1 MTTLDDAVR
10 YRFADFTESEYKEL
24 LRLAREHYRFIRY
37 GECCDQPHVLWRHDV
52 DLSVHRALRTAQ
64 IEAEMGVQATY
75 FLLPHSAFY
84 NLFEKP
90 VFECVQQILRLGHSL
105 GLHFDMEFYPPFETV
120 AQLEEKLAWEKRL
133 LEELFSAQV
142 GVFSFHNPDVG
153 NALQYEQDVMAGM
166 INTYGRSLRE
176 HYAYC
181 SDSNGYWRYQRLR
194 EVLETAAEP
203 RLHVLTH
210 PGWWV
215 PQPMSPRERIS
226 RCIDGRAQSLHRQ
239 YDDFLVEAGRS
250 NVGK

>member
-1 MTTLDDAVR
+1 MPTLDDAVR
-10 YRFADFTESEYKEL
+10 YRFADFTELEYEEL
-24 LRLAREHYRFIRY
+24 LRLASQRYRFVRY
-37 GECCDQPHVLWRHDV
+37 GERCDQPHILWRHDV

-64 IEAEMGVQATY
+64 IEAEMKIQATY
-75 FLLPHSAFY
+75 FLLPHSAYY
-84 NLFEKP
+84 NLLEKP
-90 VFECVQQILRLGHSL
+90 VFECVQRILQQGHSL
-105 GLHFDMEFYPPFETV
+105 GLHFDMAFYPPFETT
-120 AQLEEKLAWEKRL
+120 AHLEEKLAWEKRL
-133 LEELFSAQV
+133 LEELFSCQIS
-142 GVFSFHNPDVG
+142 VFSFHNPDVG
-153 NALQYEQDVMAGM
+153 NALQYDQDVMAGM

-176 HYAYC
+176 NYAYC

-194 EVLETAAEP
+194 DVLTVATEP